1 MNHPCVGSKG
11 TPDDQMKAD
20 TSIDLIED
28 TNINKFLFLMPI
40 NIGTPPVMNL
50 VGIDT
55 GSTLSWVQCRPC
67 EPHCH
72 KQAAKAGQIFD
83 PSRSTTFR
91 RAGCK
96 SRECFVVKDALKLEF
111 ANCME
116 KVNTCLYSMIYGGGW
131 AYTAG
136 KVVWDNLII
145 GTNISLSFMFG
156 CSLDV
161 EYGNYKEAGTVG
173 FGTTSISFFEQV
185 SSQIN
190 YKAFSYC
197 LPSNETTTGYM
208 NLGDYSG
215 QGAHVLYTPLFQS
228 TFTKTYSLTVE
239 GIVANGQWPEPRVGT
254 FKDGHGLWRIMD
266 YPIERHI
273 RSPR

>member
-1 MNHPCVGSKG
+1 MKFPVFHRNHPCVGSKG

-161 EYGNYKEAGTVG
+161 EYGNYKEAELSALAPPASHSLSKFQVRSTTKLSATVCQAMRQPQD
-173 FGTTSISFFEQV
+173 T
-185 SSQIN
+185 
-190 YKAFSYC
+190 
-197 LPSNETTTGYM
+197 
-208 NLGDYSG
+208 
-215 QGAHVLYTPLFQS
+215 
-228 TFTKTYSLTVE
+228 
-239 GIVANGQWPEPRVGT
+239 
-254 FKDGHGLWRIMD
+254 
-266 YPIERHI
+266 
-273 RSPR
+273 